1 MLEQGESVHL
11 GHHHIADDE
20 VVFISKQHLQC
31 FLAVYGMVK
40 LIAVAQFGD
49 DITGYFWFI
58 IYYED
63 AELAEG
69 FLSLDT

>member
-40 LIAVAQFGD
+40 LIAVA
-49 DITGYFWFI
+49 
-58 IYYED
+58 
-63 AELAEG
+63 
-69 FLSLDT
+69 